1 MEKRYSLISNLG
13 EGYESEGDLENLEK
27 LQELEIEYEQNKKEL
42 EDLKKKNL
50 EQKHRI
56 QDLEI
61 ECDHNMET
69 IRNQNGLINFYKQYR
84 KEHEDS
90 NDKKKLAE
98 YEEKI
103 KSLEESISIK
113 DKKMEDLKNE
123 LKEQSS
129 LNEKLVDVITNKE
142 ETIRKLEKG
151 VNLDEEDNN
160 NKIEEEIDKLKDK
173 ISDLENE
180 KEKIIDKYEDKI
192 NALNKENN
200 DYQDKLYDSEN
211 EIFNL
216 KEINKK
222 YEIEEAKKKGGPDVD
237 GEIDKLYKEEIENLK
252 KALNEAKDSK
262 KQIKEKAQEQ
272 RESDVKEIMDLEKVV
287 EDLRNEINEL
297 KRDKQILENNKK
309 YTQNINEKLFKRNKE
324 LESIFG
330 DNNDKELILN
340 NYKSKLD
347 KKNNEID
354 NLTAKCKEFKET
366 IDQYE
371 KDKEI
376 KLKEFQHEK
385 EVLQSEVDD
394 KRKKL
399 EVALRELNEIRAK
412 EGKGE
417 ANIQKMM
424 DDPKQKLYDEIKEY
438 KNEIENKNK
447 EINELKNK
455 LANFEIDSSNEL
467 EAQTQYLNSMIEGYK
482 KNIENMKEQKIKA
495 AKDFN
500 EQNDKLQI
508 EIGNYKVHLATI
520 QFDMERK
527 IVTYKKYI
535 KKLQTKLE
543 SLGFKFKDK
552 NYNKNNK
559 MSYEK
564 AKTIV

>member
-1 MEKRYSLISNLG
+1 
-13 EGYESEGDLENLEK
+13 
-27 LQELEIEYEQNKKEL
+27 
-42 EDLKKKNL
+42 
-50 EQKHRI
+50 
-56 QDLEI
+56 
-61 ECDHNMET
+61 MET

-90 NDKKKLAE
+90 DDKKKLAE

-123 LKEQSS
+123 LKEQSA

-160 NKIEEEIDKLKDK
+160 NKLEEEIDNLKDK

-455 LANFEIDSSNEL
+455 LANFEIDNSNEL

>member
-424 DDPKQKLYDEIKEY
+424 DYPKQKLYDEIKEY

>member
-1 MEKRYSLISNLG
+1 MEKRYSLISNIG
-13 EGYESEGDLENLEK
+13 EEYDSEGDLENLEK

-90 NDKKKLAE
+90 DDKKKLVE

-123 LKEQSS
+123 LKEQSA

-160 NKIEEEIDKLKDK
+160 NKLEEEIDNLKDK

-354 NLTAKCKEFKET
+354 NLTSKCKEFKET

-371 KDKEI
+371 REKEI

>member
-151 VNLDEEDNN
+151 VNLDEDDNN

>member
-90 NDKKKLAE
+90 DDKKKLAE

-123 LKEQSS
+123 LKEQSA